1 MLLAL
6 DTATR
11 TIGIALHDGSQVL
24 AEEIWVSQGHH
35 TLELAPEVALMMRRA
50 GVAPTD
56 LTAVAV
62 SLGPGSFNGLRIG
75 LALAK
80 GLALA
85 HNLPVVGI
93 PTLDILAQCQPRRDG
108 PMLALLEAGRGRVA
122 GVWYRSGRSGW
133 QAQGEAVPMTWEGIA
148 GGLEKSTYICGEI
161 GPEARKAL
169 ADQQLAHLAP
179 PALCLRRPGFLA
191 ELAWQK
197 LRSGK
202 LAEASS
208 LVPIYL
214 QSQDGAKP

>member
-1 MLLAL
+1 
-6 DTATR
+6 
-11 TIGIALHDGSQVL
+11 
-24 AEEIWVSQGHH
+24 
-35 TLELAPEVALMMRRA
+35 
-50 GVAPTD
+50 
-56 LTAVAV
+56 
-62 SLGPGSFNGLRIG
+62 
-75 LALAK
+75 
-80 GLALA
+80 
-85 HNLPVVGI
+85 
-93 PTLDILAQCQPRRDG
+93 
-108 PMLALLEAGRGRVA
+108 
-122 GVWYRSGRSGW
+122 
-133 QAQGEAVPMTWEGIA
+133 MTWEGIA